1 MYLRY
6 IFISIL
12 LLFVTIFGEYLLF
25 ITFQTL
31 GAFKYP
37 YVKNIVL
44 TLGVLLPTM
53 FVGAMLYGGKHFS
66 LINTWIY
73 AMGGLWLAIF
83 TYLLM
88 GVITILLLVFI
99 NNSFNL
105 NLPIKL
111 ISFIIITISTL
122 IILYG
127 VYNANHPR
135 IVKMEVTS
143 SALAP
148 FWGNK
153 KIIIISDVHL
163 GITRRGKF
171 MKKIIDT
178 INTEKPDITFNLGDL
193 IDGPKFP
200 YKEGFASIS
209 ELNPPLGNFYV
220 EGNHEGYSEE
230 YAVFKENFPKNLND
244 ITEKKV
250 VINNTQIIGIYYDE
264 QKTPDEMAQELSK
277 VGYDKTMPSIILMHD
292 PKDIPML
299 ANNGASLVLSGHT
312 HKGQFFPFSIL
323 IKMLDNKY
331 FYGVTQTLNTISITS
346 EGVGTAMAPVR
357 IGTKPEI
364 IVLTI
369 K

>member
-25 ITFQTL
+25 VTFQAL

-66 LINTWIY
+66 PINTWIY
-73 AMGGLWLAIF
+73 TMGGMWLVVF

-88 GVITILLLVFI
+88 GVMVMLSLILI

-105 NLPIKL
+105 SLPIKL
-111 ISFIIITISTL
+111 ISFILIIISTL
-122 IILYG
+122 VILYG
-127 VYNANHPR
+127 IYNANNPR
-135 IVKMEVTS
+135 IVRMEITS
-143 SALAP
+143 PTLASL
-148 FWGNK
+148 WKDK
-153 KIIIISDVHL
+153 KIAIVSDVHL
-163 GITRRGKF
+163 GIIRRGNF
-171 MKKIIDT
+171 MKKIIDI
-178 INTEKPDITFNLGDL
+178 INAEKPDITFNLGDL
-193 IDGPKFP
+193 IDGPAFP
-200 YKEGFASIS
+200 YKEGLAPIS

-230 YAVFKENFPKNLND
+230 YPIFKENFPKNLND
-244 ITEKKV
+244 VTEKKV
-250 VINNTQIIGIYYDE
+250 IVNGTQIIGIYYDE
-264 QKTPDEMAQELSK
+264 QKTADEMAQELNN

-331 FYGVTQTLNTISITS
+331 TYGVTQTLNTTSITS
-346 EGVGTAMAPVR
+346 EGVGTAMVPVR
-357 IGTKPEI
+357 IGTNPEI
-364 IVLTI
+364 IILTI